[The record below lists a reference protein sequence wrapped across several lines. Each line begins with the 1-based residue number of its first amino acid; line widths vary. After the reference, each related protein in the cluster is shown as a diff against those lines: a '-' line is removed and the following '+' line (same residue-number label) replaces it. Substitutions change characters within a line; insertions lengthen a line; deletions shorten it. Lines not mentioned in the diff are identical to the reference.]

1 MKTLE
6 QILADLEIAAQTI
19 AGLGIP
25 AVTTAAGLSDVLI
38 RIAQTAIKAHED
50 IIGEPIDLDKLQPI
64 D

>member
-1 MKTLE
+1 MKTLQ
-6 QILADLEIAAQTI
+6 QILADLELAAQTL

-25 AVTTAAGLSDVLI
+25 NASAGAALADTLLK
-38 RIAQTAIKAHED
+38 IAQTAIKAHED